1 MLPTGLWLSPAD
13 AEPPTDLGV
22 VDDIV
27 VVVVSVDVGV
37 EIEGSEIV

>member
-1 MLPTGLWLSPAD
+1 LPTGLWLSPAD

-22 VDDIV
+22 VDDDV
-27 VVVVSVDVGV
+27 VVGGVDVGV